1 MKSLRS
7 QNYYEVL
14 GISRYASPDE
24 IRDAYELSKLTF
36 TQNSM
41 ATYSLF
47 SEDENREILDLITKA
62 CETLLN
68 PELRRE
74 YDTCLDSGDKA
85 DRPSWEE
92 REVALLAQ
100 GHAHRQ
106 QGGMLH
112 NGVSTSEAPIGRGGA
127 MESPTQESPHSET
140 RSMNSMK
147 GANDAERYIESVETY
162 TGESLRRFR
171 EIKGLALSDLA
182 NSTKIRNTYIGY
194 IEEENFSGLPAAV
207 YVKGFVKLI
216 AQALGL
222 PADKVTHDYMIR
234 YRSLAGK
241 NQA

>member
-24 IRDAYELSKLTF
+24 IRNAYELSKLTF

-74 YDTCLDSGDKA
+74 YDTYLDSGDKA
-85 DRPSWEE
+85 DKPSWEE
-92 REVALLAQ
+92 REVAL
-100 GHAHRQ
+100 HA

-112 NGVSTSEAPIGRGGA
+112 NGVSTSEARIGRGGA

-147 GANDAERYIESVETY
+147 GTNDAERFIQSVETY

-171 EIKGLALSDLA
+171 EIKGLTLSDLA

-216 AQALGL
+216 SQALGL